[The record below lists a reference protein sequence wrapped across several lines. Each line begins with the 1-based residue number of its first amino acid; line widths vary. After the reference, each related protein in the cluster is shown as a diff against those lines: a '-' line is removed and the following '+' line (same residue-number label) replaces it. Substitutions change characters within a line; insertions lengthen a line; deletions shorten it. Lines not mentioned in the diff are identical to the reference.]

1 MDDIRQILNF
11 LESQGVIEDA
21 DSALKQIN
29 DTTGISDGTAAA
41 IQTLQEI
48 IAGMELQGVFT
59 FEAFRDGQLLW
70 REETPNLVTNVGLN
84 YALDATLNGATQST
98 SWYVGLVDSGPTFDA
113 TDTMSSHSG
122 WTENQNYSESNRV
135 AWSNNAVSGQSIDNT
150 GSEASFSINAA
161 TDVAGAFLVDDNTK
175 GGTSGT
181 LFAEGAFSSTR
192 SLQSGDTLNVEYT
205 INAS

>member
-1 MDDIRQILNF
+1 MDEIRQILNF

-21 DSALKQIN
+21 DSALKKIT

-41 IQTLQEI
+41 VQTLQEI

-59 FEAFRDGQLLW
+59 FEARRNGSLLW
-70 REETPNLVTNVGLN
+70 REETPNLVTNVGLD

-98 SWYVGLVDSGPTFDA
+98 TFYIGLVDGSPTFDQS
-113 TDTMSSHSG
+113 DTMGSHSE

-135 AWSNNAVSGQSIDNT
+135 EWTNNSVSGQSIDNA
-150 GSEASFSINAA
+150 GSEAAFSINAS
-161 TDVAGAFLVDDNTK
+161 TTIAGAFLVDDNTK

-181 LFAEGAFSSTR
+181 LFAEGSFSTTR
-192 SLQSGDTLNVEYT
+192 NLENGDTLNVEYT